1 GSAATAVVDSDGIK
15 IYFGGMLL
23 IGAVAVGIG
32 EIGSYI
38 GSPALELLGL
48 VLVIGAAVVVA
59 FAILYTT
66 VTSLRKTQRQGTAM
80 AD

>member
-1 GSAATAVVDSDGIK
+1 
-15 IYFGGMLL
+15 MLL

-32 EIGSYI
+32 EIGSYL

-48 VLVIGAAVVVA
+48 ILVIGAAVVVA

-66 VTSLRKTQRQGTAM
+66 ISSLRRKRHQGTTVS
-80 AD
+80 D